1 MAKTA
6 AMSVHIGVNQLD
18 RKHYAGWDGKLVSC
32 GFDAADMA
40 AIAKSRGIKHHT
52 LGTKDATRAN
62 VLAAIRAAARQTT
75 SGGFF
80 LLTFSG
86 HGGQV
91 QDVNGDEMDAKDETW
106 CLYDGQ
112 LVDDEL
118 RFELGR
124 FAEGSRILVIADCAA
139 CGTVERTFAPDPD
152 PPPVGQRSKL
162 LPYLIAERTCAI
174 NEKFY
179 TEIQKKLP
187 RSIADSDIGPAI
199 VFFTA
204 CQVNQTAIDGKQNGA
219 FTARLRQV
227 WNQGSFDGCLARF
240 HAVITAGMPSTQ
252 SPGLRTLGPATD
264 FLAQLP
270 FKP

>member
-1 MAKTA
+1 MAKPA

-18 RKHYAGWDGKLVSC
+18 KKHYAGWDGKLVSC

-52 LGTKDATRAN
+52 LATREATRAN
-62 VLAAIRAAARQTT
+62 VLAAIRAAARQTP
-75 SGGFF
+75 SGGSF

-112 LVDDEL
+112 LIDDEL
-118 RFELGR
+118 HFELRR
-124 FAEGSRILVIADCAA
+124 FPEGARILVIADCAA

-152 PPPVGQRSKL
+152 PPPAGQRSKL
-162 LPYLIAERTCAI
+162 LPYLIAERTSVI
-174 NEKFY
+174 HEKFY
-179 TEIQKKLP
+179 SEIQRKVP
-187 RSIADSDIGPAI
+187 RSLADSDSGPAI
-199 VFFTA
+199 VLISA
-204 CQVNQTAIDGKQNGA
+204 CQVNQTAIDGKDNGA

-227 WNQGSFDGCLARF
+227 WNEGSFDGCLAKF

-252 SPGLRTLGPATD
+252 SPGLRAIGPATD
-264 FLAQLP
+264 FLAQPP
-270 FKP
+270 FRP